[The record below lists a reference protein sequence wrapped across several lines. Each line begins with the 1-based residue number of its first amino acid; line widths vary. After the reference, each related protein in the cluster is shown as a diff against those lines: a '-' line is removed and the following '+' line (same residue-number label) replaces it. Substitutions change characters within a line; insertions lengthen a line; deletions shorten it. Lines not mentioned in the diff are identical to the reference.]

1 MLIVGLTGN
10 IAAGK
15 SAVAARWRTRG
26 VTVIDSDQLA
36 REVVAPGSIGL
47 ARVLERF
54 GEGLRAADGT
64 LDRAALRTRIFA
76 DPAERRALEALLHP
90 LIEER
95 REGAIEL
102 ARQAGAS
109 LVVCDIP
116 LLFEAHLEH
125 RMDRIVLVDA
135 AVAVRRERLMR
146 DRALTPEAADAMIAA
161 QWPAEAKRA
170 AADHVIENE
179 GSLAELERRA
189 DEVLRLLRAETSAS
203 A

>member
-15 SAVAARWRTRG
+15 SAVSSQLRARG
-26 VTVIDSDQLA
+26 LSVIDADQLA
-36 REVVAPGSIGL
+36 RDVVVPGSLGL
-47 ARVLERF
+47 ERVLARF
-54 GEGLRAADGT
+54 GEALRTPDGT

-76 DPAERRALEALLHP
+76 DPEERRALEAILHP

-95 REGAIEL
+95 REAAIET
-102 ARQAGAS
+102 ARQNGEP

-125 RMDRIVLVDA
+125 RVDRIVLVDA
-135 AVAVRRERLMR
+135 PAAIRRERLIR
-146 DRALTPEAADAMIAA
+146 DRGLTAEAADRMIAA

-170 AADHVIENE
+170 RADHIIENS
-179 GSLAELERRA
+179 GTLAELEERTEALVRN
-189 DEVLRLLRAETSAS
+189 LRTAANAS